1 MSVIKSLCSA
11 FLMYSRIPVPKVEW
25 KEENRRYAL
34 CFFPLV
40 GAVVGAVLL
49 LWYHIADCFSA
60 GKMLFAVICTA
71 LPVMITGGI
80 HLDGFCDVNDAL
92 ASCQSREKM
101 LEIMKDHHIGA
112 FAVIK
117 LCIYLLLQAGIYSEI
132 SCFAEM
138 LIIAMI
144 PVRSRAWS
152 ALAAVTLP
160 NARGNGSL
168 ASFAE
173 PAHKRVTI
181 ASEIIYLLITS
192 AAMIFCGGLS
202 GIAEMLC
209 GVIVFL
215 YYRRT
220 SLKRFGGITGDT
232 EGYFLQLFE
241 LITAAAV
248 IAADKLITGVIL

>member
-1 MSVIKSLCSA
+1 MSVIRSLCSA

-40 GAVVGAVLL
+40 GAVIGAVLL
-49 LWYHIADCFSA
+49 LWYHIAEYFSA

-92 ASCQSREKM
+92 ASCSDRQKM
-101 LEIMKDHHIGA
+101 LEIMKDSHIGA
-112 FAVIK
+112 FAVIR
-117 LCIYLLLQAGIYSEI
+117 LCIYLMLQAGIYSEI

-138 LIIAMI
+138 LIIALI
-144 PVRSRAWS
+144 SVQSRSWS

-160 NARGNGSL
+160 NARGEGSL
-168 ASFAE
+168 AVFSE
-173 PAHKRVTI
+173 PAHKRITV
-181 ASEIIYLLITS
+181 AAEIIYLMISS
-192 AAMIFCGGLS
+192 AAMIWCGGIS
-202 GIAEMLC
+202 GAAAVIC
-209 GVIVFL
+209 GAIVFL
-215 YYRRT
+215 YYRYT

-232 EGYFLQLFE
+232 AGYFLQLFE

-248 IAADKLITGVIL
+248 IAADKLLTGVIL

>member
-1 MSVIKSLCSA
+1 MSVIRSLFSA

-40 GAVVGAVLL
+40 GAVVGAALL
-49 LWYHIADCFSA
+49 LWYHIAEYFTV
-60 GKMLFAVICTA
+60 GKLMFAAVCTA
-71 LPVMITGGI
+71 IPVMITGGI

-92 ASCQSREKM
+92 ASCGDREKL
-101 LEIMKDHHIGA
+101 LEIMKDSHIGA

-117 LCIYLLLQAGIYSEI
+117 LCIYLLLQTGIYSEVSGI
-132 SCFAEM
+132 AGM
-138 LIIAMI
+138 LVLAMI
-144 PVRSRAWS
+144 PVQSRAWS

-160 NARGNGSL
+160 NARGEGSL
-168 ASFAE
+168 ASFSG
-173 PAHKRVTI
+173 PAQRKVTI

-192 AAMIFCGGLS
+192 AAMIYCGG
-202 GIAEMLC
+202 IAGAAAIVC
-209 GVIVFL
+209 GGGVFL
-215 YYRRT
+215 YYRHT

-241 LITAAAV
+241 LITAFGAV
-248 IAADKLITGVIL
+248 AADKIFTGVIL

>member
-1 MSVIKSLCSA
+1 MSVLRSLCSA

-40 GAVVGAVLL
+40 GAVIGGVLM
-49 LWYHIADCFSA
+49 LWYHIADLFSV
-60 GKMLFAVICTA
+60 GKMLFGVICTA
-71 LPVMITGGI
+71 IPVMITGGI

-112 FAVIK
+112 FAVIR

-132 SCFAEM
+132 SGFGDM
-138 LIIAMI
+138 LIISLI
-144 PVRSRAWS
+144 PVQSRAWS

-168 ASFAE
+168 ASFTE
-173 PAHKRVTI
+173 PAQRKATI
-181 ASEIIYLLITS
+181 ASEIVYLLASS
-192 AAMIFCGGLS
+192 AAMIICGGIGGAAAILF
-202 GIAEMLC
+202 GL
-209 GVIVFL
+209 IVFL
-215 YYRRT
+215 YYRQT

-241 LITAAAV
+241 LIAAG
-248 IAADKLITGVIL
+248 AAIGAGKILTGVIL